1 MLLNNN
7 NEMDNV
13 VYRRAKQSEP
23 GRNKTSGGPSGG
35 PTGSTS
41 ATNRNSWSFTNDVV
55 AVRKSSA
62 VAVAVVAKEQSGIYA
77 DPEGLKCGS
86 RARLRQRSV
95 SNLTQGVKSREH
107 STSGYSAPKQGT
119 IKCDYIR
126 INPSALRLDPDV
138 DRAEFG
144 SPDGHSNP
152 ESASSTAERE
162 LPALPVPELYQAI
175 NQNKSNDFKVTQHRR
190 MPPSDPHL
198 PATTTTSA
206 TTGVDADVTL
216 RQRSTSGRNSGRK
229 QGNWKSSVPTCTSAG
244 SHSGGSSAVKTEWT
258 FLPSAPSVAKP
269 EISSTPEESSLV
281 RKGLLWIMRDRMF
294 CRWHERYCIL
304 TRNYLHCFKKATET
318 SLTQMGNFL
327 FKVSLAEV
335 MAVQWLDKRGTA
347 IVCLNLVKDGRLLV
361 KTSLDLNG
369 WFDTLQTC
377 VKETIGR
384 RQTLMMDR
392 KNGNESEL
400 LKITTTTPVKT
411 PVKTPSST
419 PSKAPPPPSKT
430 TSSTP
435 STQALS
441 SNRLHMGHGSAVQPI
456 RDRSAAPR
464 SRQANRYSLMSDVE
478 MIKTT
483 TDGGL
488 TADPLR
494 FIPPAATSSPQ
505 SKVAPVSIPVP
516 VPVPVPYRERSSSFD
531 RSRASKVE
539 REAKR
544 RSYYPNHV
552 TQV

>member
-269 EISSTPEESSLV
+269 EISSTPEVNTPYTPLHPHP
-281 RKGLLWIMRDRMF
+281 LPYYHNL
-294 CRWHERYCIL
+294 YCIL
-304 TRNYLHCFKKATET
+304 IIPFN
-318 SLTQMGNFL
+318 
-327 FKVSLAEV
+327 
-335 MAVQWLDKRGTA
+335 DDP
-347 IVCLNLVKDGRLLV
+347 INL
-361 KTSLDLNG
+361 
-369 WFDTLQTC
+369 
-377 VKETIGR
+377 I
-384 RQTLMMDR
+384 
-392 KNGNESEL
+392 
-400 LKITTTTPVKT
+400 
-411 PVKTPSST
+411 
-419 PSKAPPPPSKT
+419 
-430 TSSTP
+430 
-435 STQALS
+435 
-441 SNRLHMGHGSAVQPI
+441 
-456 RDRSAAPR
+456 
-464 SRQANRYSLMSDVE
+464 
-478 MIKTT
+478 
-483 TDGGL
+483 
-488 TADPLR
+488 R
-494 FIPPAATSSPQ
+494 FISISNKYKPCDLQYSTWEICFRA
-505 SKVAPVSIPVP
+505 VSVQFQ
-516 VPVPVPYRERSSSFD
+516 SSF
-531 RSRASKVE
+531 RAVSVQ
-539 REAKR
+539 
-544 RSYYPNHV
+544 S
-552 TQV
+552 